1 MGIPDRYKMLAEA
14 IDNYDAGQT
23 ADSEVIIDSLWLMLE
38 TFNDGYFET
47 LYNFVNENIGGKK

>member
-23 ADSEVIIDSLWLMLE
+23 ADSEVII
-38 TFNDGYFET
+38 
-47 LYNFVNENIGGKK
+47 GKNPARRGA